1 MTAWLDTR
9 LAVMAYGWQ
18 ITITQIIGASSN
30 NAAKALADHLETLRY
45 RELVA
50 DKLKGGDGTTS
61 PDGRATA

>member
-9 LAVMAYGWQ
+9 LAVMHQGWQ
-18 ITITQIIGASSN
+18 ITITQIIGASST
-30 NAAKALADHLETLRY
+30 NATKALAEHLEALRY

-50 DKLKGGDGTTS
+50 DKLKGGDGSAS